1 MNFLRVVDVMRVEH
15 PRRFSETQLPVDAR
29 SGRGELKLVRKTF
42 GIVLSTVSLALFAIG
57 FTSCGGTDR
66 RNSVNPAATTAARF
80 VELRSDT
87 SAGTIHFPRG
97 LYSLDTED
105 GNGYYYR
112 APGKVYQRSFSGRY
126 PFDGGIFVSKR
137 NQRKLRG
144 YVIMPGGL
152 THVGNLSG
160 SDYQFRY

>member
-1 MNFLRVVDVMRVEH
+1 MQVEH

-29 SGRGELKLVRKTF
+29 SARGEVQPVRTSLS
-42 GIVLSTVSLALFAIG
+42 IVLPTAFLAVLVMAFS
-57 FTSCGGTDR
+57 SCGGTDR
-66 RNSVNPAATTAARF
+66 RHSVNPAATTAARF
-80 VELRSDT
+80 LELRSDA

-97 LYSLDTED
+97 LYALDTED

-126 PFDGGIFVSKR
+126 PHDGGIFVSKR

-144 YVIMPGGL
+144 YVIMPSGI

>member
-29 SGRGELKLVRKTF
+29 STRGELKLVRKTF
-42 GIVLSTVSLALFAIG
+42 RIVLPTAFLALLAIG
-57 FTSCGGTDR
+57 FSSCGGSDR
-66 RNSVNPAATTAARF
+66 RHSVNPAATTAARF
-80 VELRSDT
+80 VELHADT

-97 LYSLDTED
+97 LYSLDSED

-126 PFDGGIFVSKR
+126 PLDGGIFVSKR
-137 NQRKLRG
+137 NQKKLRG
-144 YVIMPGGL
+144 YVIMPGGI